1 VEVINGEISRRPD
14 FDIHSLSDYSQMKEM
29 LAMEVVSAETNAEM
43 LATVPHQNIE
53 DMAVVYCFV
62 LNSDEVRASIL
73 VDNQLLQSMSV
84 TPEQLHADTMENAL
98 KIKPVEIKGMGD
110 AEENPWMEDVM

>member
-1 VEVINGEISRRPD
+1 MSQGKTTPEGSNISFDKLYEALDNGRTYGQAVDKAVEVINGEISRRPD

-43 LATVPHQNIE
+43 LATLPHQNIE
-53 DMAVVYCFV
+53 DMAVVYRFV

-73 VDNQLLQSMSV
+73 M
-84 TPEQLHADTMENAL
+84 DTHIIML
-98 KIKPVEIKGMGD
+98 KG
-110 AEENPWMEDVM
+110 N

>member
-1 VEVINGEISRRPD
+1 MASFMSSLILSFQEFLAQGS
-14 FDIHSLSDYSQMKEM
+14 FHSLSDYSQMKEM

-53 DMAVVYCFV
+53 DMAVVYRFV

-73 VDNQLLQSMSV
+73 M
-84 TPEQLHADTMENAL
+84 DTHIIML
-98 KIKPVEIKGMGD
+98 KG
-110 AEENPWMEDVM
+110 N